1 MVLIPRESAEHLL
14 NVRKS
19 VQTPGSKLSRLDIEM
34 SEILNSTQFDN
45 DREKWDRY
53 HQVLQRYLNTKEV
66 DERTDKS
73 KLKSWRKR
81 GPMEPMEY
89 DTKKIDAAEKKIK
102 KKSESHN
109 DEFIIENI
117 PESFKKNARLLVKA
131 LRKDGRIVWGP
142 TGTLHI
148 DGKAMKGS
156 NIIDLVNYASRN
168 RKVDAPPGLTQFT
181 GALHAA
187 SIPAEYIGNVKYR
200 REVGNFA
207 SLKSSTPNP
216 TSHTSGGG
224 DTAYFESTGGNREE
238 EEGEE
243 LTDGEEEEGEE
254 EEDNKI
260 KETPTKAPGNRTVA
274 TWLSSWRRLP
284 S

>member
-14 NVRKS
+14 NAKKT
-19 VQTPGSKLSRLDIEM
+19 VQTPGTKLSRLDFEM
-34 SEILNSTQFDN
+34 SEILNSTQYDN

-53 HQVLQRYLNTKEV
+53 HQVLQRYLNTKDV
-66 DERTDKS
+66 DERTDRS
-73 KLKSWRKR
+73 KLKSWKKR
-81 GPMEPMEY
+81 GPMEPMGH
-89 DTKKIDAAEKKIK
+89 DVKIDATEKKIK
-102 KKSESHN
+102 KKSESYN
-109 DEFIIENI
+109 DEFIVENI

-131 LRKDGRIVWGP
+131 LRKDGRLVWGP
-142 TGTLHI
+142 SGALHI

-156 NIIDLVNYASRN
+156 NIIDLVNYAARN

-181 GALHAA
+181 HALHTA
-187 SIPAEYIGNVKYR
+187 SIHAEYIGNVKYR

-216 TSHTSGGG
+216 SSHTSSGG
-224 DTAYFESTGGNREE
+224 DTAYFESTGGDGE
-238 EEGEE
+238 EEGEQI
-243 LTDGEEEEGEE
+243 TDEGEEEEEE
-254 EEDNKI
+254 EVEDNKI